1 MDGAC
6 EGGMHMHSLKK
17 HSRWCS
23 MHSWKRASWVHH
35 PPNRQ
40 GLQWRDML
48 AWKSP
53 GPGLSLLHPVLLTG
67 GYEASYQRG
76 ALLRV
81 IQHLLHEG
89 TACGASKRVRVVV
102 AGARGG
108 VGGGQKNRVMQSERH
123 RYVRA
128 ALGWVAHV
136 LLLVNCHPR
145 ESL

>member
-1 MDGAC
+1 
-6 EGGMHMHSLKK
+6 MHMHSLKM

-89 TACGASKRVRVVV
+89 TACGASERVRVVV
-102 AGARGG
+102 AGAKGG
-108 VGGGQKNRVMQSERH
+108 VGGGQGNAFRKAQVCQSRTWVGCTGAAAGQLSPKGVS
-123 RYVRA
+123 VR
-128 ALGWVAHV
+128 
-136 LLLVNCHPR
+136 LVTMA
-145 ESL
+145 S